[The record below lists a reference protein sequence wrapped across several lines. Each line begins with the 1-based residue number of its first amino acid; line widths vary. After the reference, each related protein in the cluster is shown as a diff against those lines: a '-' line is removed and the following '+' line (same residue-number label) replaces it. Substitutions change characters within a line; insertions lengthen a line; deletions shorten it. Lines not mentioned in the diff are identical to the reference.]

1 MYSGKEKYKCG
12 KGHRGHIA
20 NFQIFY
26 IETVIINIYSNC
38 LESN

>member
-20 NFQIFY
+20 NF
-26 IETVIINIYSNC
+26 ETVIINISSNC
-38 LESN
+38 LQSN